1 MDWTPEHLA
10 IAFAGAFIAGIIN
23 ALAGNGSV
31 ITLTILTTMIGLPGV
46 VANGTNRVGVLLNAL
61 GAMAGFA
68 GKRKMNYR
76 LHVQYILPVIGGAVA
91 GIMVATKVTS
101 EQFMWVFK
109 FLMVVMLFVIIAN
122 PERWLIAHAGK
133 SAMPKWL
140 EWPAMLILG
149 FYGGFIQ
156 MGMGVF
162 YLAVLVLVARLPLI
176 ESNTIKAITVGT
188 FTLIA
193 VIIFAFTGLIV
204 WSIGIVMG
212 IAQFAGGWL
221 AAHYASK
228 IPGASKYAYYV
239 LLIAVSLSILKLFNV
254 F

>member
-31 ITLTILTTMIGLPGV
+31 ITLTILTTLIGLPGV
-46 VANGTNRVGVLLNAL
+46 VANGTNRVGVLLNSV

-76 LHVQYILPVIGGAVA
+76 LHVQYILPVIGGAVV
-91 GIMVATKVTS
+91 GIMVATVVTS

-109 FLMVVMLFVIIAN
+109 FLMVVMLFVIIVN

-239 LLIAVSLSILKLFNV
+239 LLIAVALSILKLFNI

>member
-1 MDWTPEHLA
+1 
-10 IAFAGAFIAGIIN
+10 
-23 ALAGNGSV
+23 
-31 ITLTILTTMIGLPGV
+31 
-46 VANGTNRVGVLLNAL
+46 
-61 GAMAGFA
+61 
-68 GKRKMNYR
+68 
-76 LHVQYILPVIGGAVA
+76 
-91 GIMVATKVTS
+91 
-101 EQFMWVFK
+101 
-109 FLMVVMLFVIIAN
+109 
-122 PERWLIAHAGK
+122 
-133 SAMPKWL
+133 
-140 EWPAMLILG
+140 
-149 FYGGFIQ
+149 

-212 IAQFAGGWL
+212 IAQFAGGWI

-239 LLIAVSLSILKLFNV
+239 LLVAVSLSILKLFNV

>member
-1 MDWTPEHLA
+1 MDWTAEHLA

-204 WSIGIVMG
+204 
-212 IAQFAGGWL
+212 
-221 AAHYASK
+221 
-228 IPGASKYAYYV
+228 
-239 LLIAVSLSILKLFNV
+239 
-254 F
+254 

>member
-31 ITLTILTTMIGLPGV
+31 ITLTILTTMVGLPGV
-46 VANGTNRVGVLLNAL
+46 VANGTNRVGVLLNAF

>member
-1 MDWTPEHLA
+1 MDWTAEHLA

>member
-10 IAFAGAFIAGIIN
+10 IAFSGAFIAGIIN

-193 VIIFAFTGLIV
+193 VIIFSFTGLIV

-212 IAQFAGGWL
+212 IAQFAGGWI

-228 IPGASKYAYYV
+228 IPGASKYAYYI
-239 LLIAVSLSILKLFNV
+239 LLVAVSLSILKLFNV

>member
-1 MDWTPEHLA
+1 MDWTAEHLA
-10 IAFAGAFIAGIIN
+10 IAFGGAFIAGIIN

-91 GIMVATKVTS
+91 GIMVATEVTS
-101 EQFMWVFK
+101 DQFMWVFK
-109 FLMVVMLFVIIAN
+109 ILMVVMLFVIIAN
-122 PERWLIAHAGK
+122 PERWLIAHAGESK
-133 SAMPKWL
+133 MPKWL

-193 VIIFAFTGLIV
+193 VIIFAFHDLIV

-239 LLIAVSLSILKLFNV
+239 LLVAVSLSILKLFNV

>member
-1 MDWTPEHLA
+1 MTWTPEHLA
-10 IAFAGAFIAGIIN
+10 IAFAGAFLAGVIN

-31 ITLTILTTMIGLPGV
+31 ITLTILTTVLGLPGV
-46 VANGTNRVGVLLNAL
+46 VANGTNRVGVLMNAI
-61 GAMAGFA
+61 GATAGFA
-68 GKRKMNYR
+68 GKRKMEYR
-76 LHVQYILPVIGGAVA
+76 LHVQYIIPVVLGAVV
-91 GIMVATKVTS
+91 GILVATRVTS

-109 FLMVVMLFVIIAN
+109 GLMVVMLIVIITN

-176 ESNTIKAITVGT
+176 ESNTIKAISVGL

-193 VIIFAFTGLIV
+193 VIIFTFSGLIV
-204 WSIGIVMG
+204 WSVGIVMG
-212 IAQFAGGWL
+212 IAQFFGGWIS
-221 AAHYASK
+221 AHYASK
-228 IPGASKYAYYV
+228 IPGAAKYAYYV
-239 LLIAVSLSILKLFNV
+239 LLLAVSLSVLKLFHV

>member
-1 MDWTPEHLA
+1 MDWTAEHLA

-212 IAQFAGGWL
+212 IAQFAGGWI

-239 LLIAVSLSILKLFNV
+239 LLVAVSLSILKLFNV

>member
-1 MDWTPEHLA
+1 MQWTPEHLV
-10 IAFAGAFIAGIIN
+10 IAFAGAFITGIIN

-31 ITLTILTTMIGLPGV
+31 ITLTILTSLLGLPGV
-46 VANGTNRVGVLLNAL
+46 VANGTNRVGVLMNAV
-61 GAMAGFA
+61 GAMTGFH
-68 GKRKMNYR
+68 GKRKMDYR
-76 LHVQYILPVIGGAVA
+76 LHVQYILPVVFGAVF
-91 GIMVATKVTS
+91 GIMVATRVTS

-109 FLMVVMLFVIIAN
+109 FLMVVMLVVIIVN

-133 SAMPKWL
+133 SSMPKWL

-162 YLAVLVLVARLPLI
+162 YLAVLVLFARLPMI
-176 ESNTIKAITVGT
+176 ESNTIKAISVGT

-193 VIIFAFTGLIV
+193 VIIFAFSGLIV

-212 IAQFAGGWL
+212 AAQFAGGWL

-228 IPGASKYAYYV
+228 IPGAAKYAYYV
-239 LLIAVSLSILKLFNV
+239 LLLAVSLSVLKLFNV

>member
-228 IPGASKYAYYV
+228 IPGASKYAYYI
-239 LLIAVSLSILKLFNV
+239 LLVAVSLSILKLFNV

>member
-1 MDWTPEHLA
+1 MDWTHEHLA

-212 IAQFAGGWL
+212 IAQFAGGWI

-239 LLIAVSLSILKLFNV
+239 LLVAVSLSILKLFNV

>member
-212 IAQFAGGWL
+212 IAQFAGGWI

-239 LLIAVSLSILKLFNV
+239 LLVAVSLSILKLFNV

>member
-1 MDWTPEHLA
+1 MTWTPAHLA
-10 IAFAGAFIAGIIN
+10 IAIAGAFICGIIN

-31 ITLTILTTMIGLPGV
+31 ITLTILTSVLGLPGV
-46 VANGTNRVGVLLNAL
+46 IANGTNRVGVLMNAI
-61 GAMAGFA
+61 GAMTGFA
-68 GKRKMNYR
+68 GKRKMDYR
-76 LHVQYILPVIGGAVA
+76 LHIQYILPVVVGAVF
-91 GIMVATKVTS
+91 GIMVATKVSS

-109 FLMVVMLFVIIAN
+109 FLMVVMLIVIITN

-133 SAMPKWL
+133 SSMPKWL
-140 EWPAMLILG
+140 EWPSMLILG

-156 MGMGVF
+156 MGMGIF
-162 YLAVLVLVARLPLI
+162 YLAVLVLVARLPMI
-176 ESNTIKAITVGT
+176 ESNTIKAISVGT

-193 VIIFAFTGLIV
+193 VIIFGFSGMIV

-228 IPGASKYAYYV
+228 IPGAAKYAYYV
-239 LLIAVSLSILKLFNV
+239 LLLAVSLSILKLFNI